1 MKLIRVI
8 SNYGFKTWS
17 KDNVE
22 KVTYKGKTYFISR
35 YVDYPKTN
43 TLTLRKQR
51 IVNQLIKDDMSI
63 SEIAEITGVSE
74 STIKVFLSEQIKEEN
89 YHNSQKNASNKAS
102 NTKKVK
108 IVCYTDKSI
117 IIYNSV
123 IAAAEAIGCSNSNV
137 SIYCKSGNIYT
148 HKATKKEYRMSFI
161 EE

>member
-8 SNYGFKTWS
+8 NKDGFKTYTLN
-17 KDNVE
+17 KVE
-22 KVTYKGKTYFISR
+22 RVTYKGKTYITSR
-35 YVDYPKTN
+35 YVNYPKTN
-43 TLTLRKQR
+43 TLTLRKQA

-89 YHNSQKNASNKAS
+89 YHNSQKNANKTS

-108 IVCYTDKSI
+108 VVCYTDKSI

-137 SIYCKSGNIYT
+137 SIYCKSGNIYK
-148 HKATKKEYRMSFI
+148 HKQTKKSYRMAFV
-161 EE
+161 ED